1 MVAGSSPVQSAIFGP
16 FVYRLGRWP
25 FTPERGVR
33 FPYGLPITVI
43 NIDMKKKEFIAT
55 KQKYLGA
62 LALRKA
68 KKAAK
73 LKMQLFQEILERKAE
88 GKSLKRF
95 NYH

>member
-1 MVAGSSPVQSAIFGP
+1 
-16 FVYRLGRWP
+16 
-25 FTPERGVR
+25 
-33 FPYGLPITVI
+33 
-43 NIDMKKKEFIAT
+43 MKKKEFIAT

-62 LALRKA
+62 LALGKA

-73 LKMQLFQEILERKAE
+73 LKMQLFQEILDRKAD